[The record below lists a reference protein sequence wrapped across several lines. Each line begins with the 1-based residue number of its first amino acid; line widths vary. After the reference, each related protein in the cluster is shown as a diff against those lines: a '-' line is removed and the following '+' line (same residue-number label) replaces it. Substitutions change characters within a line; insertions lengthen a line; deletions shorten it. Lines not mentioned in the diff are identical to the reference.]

1 MPNEPSPR
9 RRRRSLRILLAIV
22 VPLVVGTGALGVYYL
37 QASVDT
43 VGEVH
48 FGERLAIPPI
58 ADSRVD
64 AAGTRVFDLDIRAG
78 ETRFLDGQATRTAG
92 VNGSFLGPTIR
103 ARRGEHVAINVH
115 NGLHEATSL
124 HWHGMHVPA
133 AMDGG
138 PHQTVAPGD
147 VWNPKWTVEQPAAT
161 LWYHPHL
168 HGKTA
173 EHAYLGVSG
182 MFILDD
188 DTTAAMNLPDTYGVD
203 DLPLIVQDRA
213 FDDANQ
219 FDGSV
224 PFLGNLGA
232 LGDEILV
239 NGVRGPYTEVSTR
252 LVRLR
257 LLNASNARIYHFG
270 FADDRGFR
278 LIGTDG
284 GLLAAPW
291 ETTRL
296 QLSPGERVEIVV
308 AFTPGETT
316 ELRSYPGGEGLE
328 GFGARLNGG
337 ADRFDVLQ
345 FRVADRLTDT
355 TEVPAVL
362 GAAPDVDTDE
372 VAEVRSF
379 ELAGREING
388 ETMAMDRVD
397 FAVRKGS
404 TEIWEVVNTNG
415 YPHNFHVHDVQFQV
429 IEVAGGQPPP
439 PLRGWKDTVLLPPDK
454 EYRLAMRFSDHA
466 DQDSPY
472 MYHCHLLT
480 HEDEGMMGQFVVL
493 GEGERIGRVPAAGH
507 DHP

>member
-1 MPNEPSPR
+1 VPNEPSTGKRPR
-9 RRRRSLRILLAIV
+9 RRVFRTL
-22 VPLVVGTGALGVYYL
+22 LVVAALLVAGAGGLGIYYL

-43 VGEVH
+43 VGEVD
-48 FGERLAIPPI
+48 FSERLAIPPI

-78 ETRFLDGQATRTAG
+78 ETRFLDGPATRTAG
-92 VNGSFLGPTIR
+92 VNGAFLGPTIR
-103 ARRGEHVAINVH
+103 AHRGENLAFNVH
-115 NGLHEATSL
+115 NGLGETTSL

-138 PHQTVAPGD
+138 PHQTVAPGSL
-147 VWNPKWTVEQPAAT
+147 WTPKWTVAQPAAT

-173 EHAYLGVSG
+173 EHVYRGVSG

-188 DTTAAMNLPDTYGVD
+188 DDN
-203 DLPLIVQDRA
+203 Q
-213 FDDANQ
+213 FDDAA
-219 FDGSV
+219 
-224 PFLGNLGA
+224 PFLGNLGT
-232 LGDEILV
+232 LGDELLV
-239 NGVRGPYTEVSTR
+239 NGVHGPYVEVGSR

-257 LLNASNARIYHFG
+257 LLNASTARVYDFG
-270 FADDRGFR
+270 FSDDRRFS

-296 QLSPGERVEIVV
+296 QLSPGERAEIVV
-308 AFTPGETT
+308 AFRPGETT
-316 ELRSYPGGEGLE
+316 ELRSYGGGEGLD
-328 GFGARLNGG
+328 GFTARVNGG

-345 FRVADRLTDT
+345 FRAADRLTDT

-362 GAAPDVDTDE
+362 GAAPDVD
-372 VAEVRSF
+372 VADVARMRSF

-388 ETMAMDRVD
+388 ATMDMDRVD
-397 FAVRKGS
+397 FAVRKGT
-404 TEIWEVVNTNG
+404 TEVWEVVNTNG

-429 IEVAGGQPPP
+429 LDVAGGAPPP
-439 PLRGWKDTVLLPPDK
+439 PLRGWKDTVLLAQDK
-454 EYRLAMRFSDHA
+454 EYRLAMRFSDYS
-466 DQDSPY
+466 DPDSPY

-493 GEGERIGRVPAAGH
+493 GDGEETGGIPDSWH